1 MRKFVASAAEGNFE
15 LHSHT
20 LSEAIDETLMA
31 DWGFDVEEFRIDI
44 LRRGTGRLAA
54 QAYFDSDGGAFAC
67 VSPINDSDPI

>member
-1 MRKFVASAAEGNFE
+1 MSKFVASAAEGNFD
-15 LHSHT
+15 LASRT

-54 QAYFDSDGGAFAC
+54 QAYFDSDGGAFAWT
-67 VSPINDSDPI
+67 VSPFNDSE